1 MTVSTKWQ
9 RQGLSDRASAN
20 KAAQVPTVSDIN
32 SWDTSC
38 QHLLFPPRA
47 FPAPLNVVYR
57 SSVTKSFTP
66 TSRGKEEAEVSQQ
79 LCLGLCKRGI
89 LGM

>member
-1 MTVSTKWQ
+1 MKLRQEIGSMPQSTWRKIILCL
-9 RQGLSDRASAN
+9 GA
-20 KAAQVPTVSDIN
+20 TVSDIN

-66 TSRGKEEAEVSQQ
+66 TLRGKEEAEVSQQ
-79 LCLGLCKRGI
+79 LCLGLCKREI